1 MTETISVPF
10 KKRLNGGTQKAQ
22 TLYWL
27 RCSYGRSFDDAIAD
41 AVRIVHSA
49 TALAAS
55 PETWGKVKTAVVQSR
70 EFFEAMMSL
79 ASGAPGTEKPIPNRL
94 TVQFKKAFAL
104 DSERGRTLQWLIY
117 TYGDKAVDEILYAVW
132 LVYYPAALASS
143 AKTIAQA
150 RVQVERSRLEFEL
163 KTTFALSQS
172 SPDAMTLI
180 ANRLDRTLM
189 ASPTE
194 DPVKHLPSVVA
205 PETSETSVAEAVEVV
220 GEPEDDDD
228 ALDLDNEVF

>member
-10 KKRLNGGTQKAQ
+10 KRRLNGRTQKAQ

-79 ASGAPGTEKPIPNRL
+79 ACGSPGTEKPITNRL

-117 TYGDKAVDEILYAVW
+117 TYGDKAVDEILYAAW

-143 AKTIAQA
+143 PETIAQA
-150 RVQVERSRLEFEL
+150 RLQVERSRLEFEL

-228 ALDLDNEVF
+228 ALDLENEVF

>member
-1 MTETISVPF
+1 MAETISVPF
-10 KKRLNGGTQKAQ
+10 KKRLYGSTQKAQ

-55 PETWGKVKTAVVQSR
+55 PETWDKVKTEVVHAR
-70 EFFEAMMSL
+70 VFFEAMMSL

-117 TYGDKAVDEILYAVW
+117 TYGGKAVDEILYAVW

-143 AKTIAQA
+143 PKTIAQA
-150 RVQVERSRLEFEL
+150 RLQVERSRLEFEL

-172 SPDAMTLI
+172 SPDTMTLI
-180 ANRLDRTLM
+180 ANRLDKTFR

-194 DPVKHLPSVVA
+194 DPLKDIPFATA
-205 PETSETSVAEAVEVV
+205 PEAPDAKVPETDDVV
-220 GEPEDDDD
+220 NDSEDDDD
-228 ALDLDNEVF
+228 GLDIENEVL

>member
-1 MTETISVPF
+1 MVETISVPF
-10 KKRLNGGTQKAQ
+10 KKRLNGRTQKAQ

-41 AVRIVHSA
+41 AVWIVHSA

-104 DSERGRTLQWLIY
+104 DSERGRTLQWLIH

-143 AKTIAQA
+143 AKTIARA
-150 RVQVERSRLEFEL
+150 RLQVERSRLEFEL

-228 ALDLDNEVF
+228 ALDLENEVF